1 MPSIDAVVFGASSC
15 STSSGGISFALG
27 GSAALL
33 IAAKVRRA
41 RAQHPAMPVIGYLS
55 MRSAKSD
62 LPMLAAFRQGLNETG
77 FVEGKNVIIEYR
89 WGDGQYDRLAALAE
103 NLVGQRVAV
112 IVTSGGGP
120 SALAAK
126 TATTEIP
133 VVFNV
138 GEDPVQAGLI
148 ASINRPGGNLTGVTS
163 LLESLGAKQLGLLRE
178 SVPRTITIAMLVN
191 PNDTWSETQSTH
203 TQAAARE
210 LGQDLIVLN
219 ASAENEIDAA
229 LCYDEHLPSGC
240 STRRVASALFVT
252 RADHLVGLS
261 ARHALPAIYFRRE
274 LADAGGLMSYGSST
288 TELYGQMG
296 IYTGKILNG
305 AKPADLPVMQPTK
318 FELVINLKTAKALG
332 LKIPDK
338 LLALADEVIE

>member
-1 MPSIDAVVFGASSC
+1 MKRREFITLLGGAVVASP
-15 STSSGGISFALG
+15 LE
-27 GSAALL
+27 
-33 IAAKVRRA
+33 A
-41 RAQHPAMPVIGYLS
+41 RAQQPAMPVIGYLS

-77 FVEGKNVIIEYR
+77 FVEGKNVTIEYR
-89 WGDGQYDRLAALAE
+89 WGDGQYDRLPALAA

-120 SALAAK
+120 AALAAK
-126 TATTEIP
+126 TATMEIP

-138 GEDPVQAGLI
+138 GGEDPVRAGLI

-163 LLESLGAKQLGLLRE
+163 LLESLGAKQLGLLHE
-178 SVPRTITIAMLVN
+178 LVPRAMTIAMLAN
-191 PNDTWSETQSTH
+191 PMDTMEAEAQIAH

-210 LGQDLIVLN
+210 LGQELIVLN
-219 ASAENEIDAA
+219 ASAENELDAA
-229 LCYDEHLPSGC
+229 FARMSN
-240 STRRVASALFVT
+240 RRADALLVVASPLFVT
-252 RADHLVGLS
+252 RADHLVALA

-305 AKPADLPVMQPTK
+305 AKPADLPVIQPTK
-318 FELVINLKTAKALG
+318 FELVINLKTARALG
-332 LKIPDK
+332 LAVPAK

>member
-1 MPSIDAVVFGASSC
+1 MKRREFITLVGGAAAWPLVV
-15 STSSGGISFALG
+15 
-27 GSAALL
+27 
-33 IAAKVRRA
+33 
-41 RAQHPAMPVIGYLS
+41 RAQQTVPVVGYLS
-55 MRSAKSD
+55 MRSAKSE

-77 FVEGKNVIIEYR
+77 FVEGKNVTIEYR
-89 WGDGQYDRLAALAE
+89 WGDGQYDRLPALAT

-112 IVTSGGGP
+112 IVTAGGGP
-120 SALAAK
+120 AALAAK

-138 GEDPVQAGLI
+138 GEDPVRAGLI

-178 SVPRTITIAMLVN
+178 LVPRAITIAMLVN
-191 PNDTWSETQSTH
+191 PNDTWADKQIAH

-210 LGQDLIVLN
+210 LRQELIVLN
-219 ASAENEIDAA
+219 ASADSEINAAFSTMSNRRAAA
-229 LCYDEHLPSGC
+229 LLV
-240 STRRVASALFVT
+240 VASPLFVN
-252 RADHLVGLS
+252 RADHLVALAAG
-261 ARHALPAIYFRRE
+261 HTLPAIYFRRE

-288 TELYGQMG
+288 TEMYGQMG

-305 AKPADLPVMQPTK
+305 AKPADLPVIQPTK
-318 FELVINLKTAKALG
+318 FELVINLKTARALG
-332 LKIPDK
+332 LEVPPK